1 MNIFTPTL
9 CAKYFFVNISI
20 FFFDI
25 SRGLYYTIYNIHIP
39 CQEIFQVLL
48 VAAIIFQLGFSILE
62 AGELNT
68 VTMGSLF

>member
-9 CAKYFFVNISI
+9 CAKYFFVNI
-20 FFFDI
+20 I
-25 SRGLYYTIYNIHIP
+25 SRGLYYTIYNKHIP